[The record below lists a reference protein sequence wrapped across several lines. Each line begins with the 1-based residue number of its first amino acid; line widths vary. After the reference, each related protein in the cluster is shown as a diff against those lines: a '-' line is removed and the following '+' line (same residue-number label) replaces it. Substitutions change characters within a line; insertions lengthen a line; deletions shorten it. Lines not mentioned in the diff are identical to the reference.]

1 MDVKR
6 SRFFLLLEGEG
17 KLFKSDLKKLVPK
30 GGPPSAVLLF
40 RTVAKLF
47 ICQSQY
53 TLLRSH

>member
-17 KLFKSDLKKLVPK
+17 KLFKSDLKELVPK
-30 GGPPSAVLLF
+30 GGPPSVVLLF

-47 ICQSQY
+47 ICQS
-53 TLLRSH
+53 